1 MTLCAQ
7 DNMTVAMPSTPASY
21 FHLLRWHVLA
31 DRVKPLIVFTPK
43 SMLRLKAA
51 VSAVADFT
59 GGAFRPVLADTVL
72 ADAQAD
78 PGQVRRVLLCS
89 GKIYYD
95 LAAKRQAD
103 QRADIA
109 IVRAERLYPLPVP
122 EIAAELAAYPNAS
135 ELVWVQEEPVNMGAW
150 PYTAMH
156 LPGALGRGLGV
167 IALPESS
174 APAQGSA
181 KKHAAEHAALIA
193 AAIG

>member
-1 MTLCAQ
+1 MSLCAQ

-21 FHLLRWHVLA
+21 FHLLRWHALSE
-31 DRVKPLIVFTPK
+31 RIKPLVVFTPK

-59 GGAFRPVLADTVL
+59 GGAFQPVLTDPGV
-72 ADAQAD
+72 AD
-78 PGQVRRVLLCS
+78 PAQVRRVLLCT

-95 LAAKRQAD
+95 LAERRRELNRGDVAV
-103 QRADIA
+103 
-109 IVRAERLYPLPVP
+109 VRVERLYPLPVP
-122 EIAAELAAYPNAS
+122 EIAGALATYPDATELI
-135 ELVWVQEEPVNMGAW
+135 WVQDEPVNMGAW
-150 PYTAMH
+150 PYMAMH

-181 KKHAAEHAALIA
+181 KAHAAEHAALVA
-193 AAIG
+193 SAFG